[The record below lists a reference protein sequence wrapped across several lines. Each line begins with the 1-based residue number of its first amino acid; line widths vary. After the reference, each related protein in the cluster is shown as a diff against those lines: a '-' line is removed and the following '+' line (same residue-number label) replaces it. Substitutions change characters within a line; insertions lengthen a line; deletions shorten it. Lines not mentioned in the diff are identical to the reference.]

1 MSPEPN
7 RAVLDQKLGFDRHL
21 DPHLFGMCTGLSF
34 QIKSGYK
41 CAAFTKL
48 EMLTCLTDQRGE
60 PGHQF
65 RFVN

>member
-34 QIKSGYK
+34 QIKSG
-41 CAAFTKL
+41 
-48 EMLTCLTDQRGE
+48 
-60 PGHQF
+60 
-65 RFVN
+65 